1 MTHISRES
9 EREKE
14 RERGAETKQ
23 ERERQRE
30 RESERETERNTERYT
45 EIRVD
50 SLSCVVKPRSSNFKR
65 RPAADARFKADGES
79 NSSTQFFAA
88 LLANFY
94 VKNLGGWAAV

>member
-14 RERGAETKQ
+14 REREGQ
-23 ERERQRE
+23 RQRE
-30 RESERETERNTERYT
+30 RASERETERNTERYT

-79 NSSTQFFAA
+79 NGSTQFFAA

-94 VKNLGGWAAV
+94 VKNSGGWAAV